1 MSVHLDAEQRASLR
15 QAAHWFSQLNSG
27 DVQASD
33 YSAWQ
38 LWLNATPVNSWAW
51 QQAER
56 LQTRMAA
63 SENPASAR
71 VLALAAHGRNASR
84 RRVVKAGLVLL
95 GGGALSLGGYREV
108 KQSAWLADV
117 RTGVGEQRSL
127 LLNNGTAVVLNT
139 ASAADVG
146 DLREAPWLRLRQGE
160 LMVTVP
166 ARQTCKVVTRN
177 GTIEAGES
185 RFAVRLFEDSSS
197 LEVFAQQ
204 AQVKLASGQTL
215 QLASG
220 QRCQFNEQGFSS
232 VEAVALAADAWG
244 QGLLIANDQRLD
256 TFIANLSRYRPGWL
270 RCAQSVAGLRISGTY
285 KLSDTD
291 QILRALATSL
301 PVQVQARTRYWVT
314 VTAV

>member
-1 MSVHLDAEQRASLR
+1 MNLNAEQRASLR

-38 LWLNATPVNSWAW
+38 LWLNATPVNAWAW
-51 QQAER
+51 QQAEQ

-63 SENPASAR
+63 TENPASTR
-71 VLALAAHGRNASR
+71 VLALAAHGRHASR

-95 GGGALSLGGYREV
+95 GGGALGLGGYREV
-108 KQSAWLADV
+108 KQSPWLADV

-127 LLNNGTAVVLNT
+127 MLDNGIALVLNT
-139 ASAADVG
+139 ASAVDMGDV
-146 DLREAPWLRLRQGE
+146 RTAPWLRLRQGE

-166 ARQTCKVVTRN
+166 ARQACAVVTRN

-185 RFAVRLFEDSSS
+185 HFAVRLFDDSSS
-197 LEVFAQQ
+197 LEVFGQQ
-204 AQVKLASGQTL
+204 AQVRLASGQTL
-215 QLASG
+215 QVASG

-232 VEAVALAADAWG
+232 VEAVAPTADAWG
-244 QGLLIANDQRLD
+244 RGLLIANDQRLD
-256 TFIANLSRYRPGWL
+256 TFISNLSRYRPGWL
-270 RCAQSVAGLRISGTY
+270 RCAPSVAGLRISGTY
-285 KLSDTD
+285 KLNDTD
-291 QILRALATSL
+291 QILRALTTSL

-314 VTAV
+314 ITAA

>member
-1 MSVHLDAEQRASLR
+1 VSVHLDAEQRASLR

-33 YSAWQ
+33 YSARQ
-38 LWLNATPVNSWAW
+38 LWLNATPVNSWACS
-51 QQAER
+51 R
-56 LQTRMAA
+56 LMAA
-63 SENPASAR
+63 N
-71 VLALAAHGRNASR
+71 AHGSKRKPR
-84 RRVVKAGLVLL
+84 FGTRAGAGGTRPARQPAAGGQGRLVLL

-256 TFIANLSRYRPGWL
+256 TFIANLTLPPGL
-270 RCAQSVAGLRISGTY
+270 AA
-285 KLSDTD
+285 
-291 QILRALATSL
+291 LRAVGGRPTHQRHL
-301 PVQVQARTRYWVT
+301 QAE
-314 VTAV
+314 